1 MSFELLH
8 FNATFFAA
16 QGVKYV
22 GEEGVWG
29 LLVCT

>member
-16 QGVKYV
+16 KGVKYV
-22 GEEGVWG
+22 GEEGARCGKVE
-29 LLVCT
+29 